1 MNEKDIEK
9 MTKKIILINTE
20 LDLKLLSC
28 YKFNNS
34 WVIDIVADLDLEYS
48 QENNP
53 NYTNGEWLEPMENIE
68 KTEEKTFSIKIT
80 DEEIEENRKLIEEN
94 EEEYLDIFNE
104 IFTEKL
110 EEKIESRN
118 YD

>member
-1 MNEKDIEK
+1 MNEKELEK
-9 MTKKIILINTE
+9 EIRKAILINTE
-20 LDLKLLSC
+20 INLKLLSC
-28 YKFNNS
+28 YKLNNNIL
-34 WVIDIVADLDLEYS
+34 IDITADIDLEYS

-68 KTEEKTFSIKIT
+68 KTEEKTFFIKIT
-80 DEEIEENRKLIEEN
+80 DEEIEENRNKVEEN